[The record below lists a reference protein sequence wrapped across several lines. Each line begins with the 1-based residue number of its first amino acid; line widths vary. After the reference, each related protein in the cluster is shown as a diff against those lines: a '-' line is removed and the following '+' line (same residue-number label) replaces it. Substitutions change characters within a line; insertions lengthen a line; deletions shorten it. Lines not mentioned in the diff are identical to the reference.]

1 MNRPE
6 DPNPFPRAARAA
18 VNPSYK
24 LYHPKWYRER
34 YPIFWWLQ
42 KFAYGKFIT
51 RELTSLAVG
60 YAAVLLMVE
69 IWVVSKGQEAYT
81 RFQELLVSP
90 PVLIFHGVVLLF
102 LLFHSVTW
110 LNLAPKALVLHLGR
124 KRIPDAVVLF
134 GHYAAWLVATA
145 LVVWYLVGR

>member
-1 MNRPE
+1 MNRP
-6 DPNPFPRAARAA
+6 A
-18 VNPSYK
+18 VNPSYR

-42 KFAYGKFIT
+42 KFAYGKFIL

-60 YAAVLLMVE
+60 YAAVLLMIE
-69 IWVVSKGQEAYT
+69 IWVLSEGQEAYT

-90 PVLIFHGVVLLF
+90 AMLIFNGVALLL

-110 LNLAPKALVLHLGR
+110 LNLAPKALVVHLGR
-124 KRIPDAVVLF
+124 KRIPDLAVLL
-134 GHYAAWLVATA
+134 GHYAAWLVATGV
-145 LVVWYLVGR
+145 VVWSVVGR